1 MNKFLNIILLLLV
14 ASCANR
20 VTPTGGE
27 KDVTPPKL
35 IEVIPRD
42 GTTSFLEKSI
52 RFVFDELVQVGDV
65 AQLVISPPFPS
76 KPTFRVNRN
85 EIVMRLPDS
94 LYKNTTYSFDFG
106 KLISDVHEGNPLTAF
121 RYAFSTG
128 EMLDSLVLIGTVS
141 DAYTKLSVKD
151 VSMLLYRNPNNLTFA
166 DSAVLSRPCDFFA
179 RSDDSGRF
187 AFRNL
192 PAGSFL
198 LVACSDKNANL
209 RFDDPLNE
217 SFGFLD
223 APVQLPSG
231 DSIAMNISL
240 QRPADWRIQRATRLN
255 RHAAVIVF
263 NRPDSAVAF
272 TGLNGAADSP
282 AAAVYSTFRDSL
294 YLYTGSDSLRV
305 RFQRKGVP
313 ADTILIRMIAPSG
326 AKEPDFKLISQMLKG
341 PASNGPSEPLSFTM
355 NHPLTRTDSVFR
367 VVEDTLPVVAVPVV
381 VTDSVRGEFRLD
393 FAWKEGKS
401 YRIEALPG
409 TLRDVFGNT
418 NDTLRLRFTV
428 PTVENTSLLTVRTF
442 GVGRIGAGLLQ
453 LTDEKGNLKGSVK
466 IEKDTVFTF
475 RYLSPGALRIRFI
488 ADRDGDDRWSPGDW
502 RNRLQPETVVFHPD
516 MIQLR
521 PNWENEVLFQ
531 VDPPR

>member
-1 MNKFLNIILLLLV
+1 MNRVISIFFLLLV
-14 ASCANR
+14 VSCANR

-35 IEVIPRD
+35 IEVIPVD
-42 GTTSFLEKSI
+42 GTTSFRDKSI

-65 AQLVISPPFPS
+65 AQLVVSPPLS
-76 KPTFRVNRN
+76 QKPTFRVNRN

-94 LYKNTTYSFDFG
+94 LNQNTTYSFDFG
-106 KLISDVHEGNPLTAF
+106 KLISDVHEGNPLAAF

-128 EMLDSLVLIGTVS
+128 ESLDSLVLSGKVS
-141 DAYTKLSVKD
+141 DAYTKLSVKE
-151 VSMLLYRNPNNLTFA
+151 VAMLLYRNPDNLSFA
-166 DSAVLSRPCDFFA
+166 DSTVLSRPCDFFA

-192 PAGSFL
+192 PSGSFF
-198 LVACSDKNANL
+198 LVACSDKNANF

-240 QRPADWRIQRATRLN
+240 QRPADWRILRATRLN

-326 AKEPDFKLISQMLKG
+326 AKEPEFKLIPQMLNG

-355 NHPLTRTDSVFR
+355 NHPLARIDSAFR
-367 VVEDTLPVVAVPVV
+367 VVEDTLPAVAVPVV
-381 VTDSVRGEFRLD
+381 VTDSVKGEFRID
-393 FAWKEGKS
+393 FTWKEGKS
-401 YRIEALPG
+401 YRIECSPG
-409 TLRDVFGNT
+409 LLRDIFGNT
-418 NDTLRLRFTV
+418 NDTVRVRFTV
-428 PTVENTSLLTVRTF
+428 PTAENTSLLTVRTS
-442 GVGRIGAGLLQ
+442 GIARTGAGLLQ
-453 LTDEKGNLKGSVK
+453 LVDEKGNLKRSVRM
-466 IEKDTVFTF
+466 EKDTVFTF
-475 RYLSPGALRIRFI
+475 RYLSPGALRVRFI
-488 ADRDGDDRWSPGDW
+488 ADRDGDGRWSPGDW
-502 RNRLQPETVVFHPD
+502 KKRLQPETVVFHPD
-516 MIQLR
+516 VVQLR
-521 PNWENEVLFQ
+521 ANWENEVLFQ
-531 VDPPR
+531 VDVPR